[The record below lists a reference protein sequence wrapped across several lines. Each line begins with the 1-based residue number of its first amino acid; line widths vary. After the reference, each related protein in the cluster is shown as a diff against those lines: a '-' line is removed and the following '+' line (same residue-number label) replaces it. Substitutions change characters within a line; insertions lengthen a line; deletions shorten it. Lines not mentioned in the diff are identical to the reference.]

1 MDGGRSI
8 TFCATMEKVDA
19 VQADNGTMK
28 KQMQSKHGTGG
39 QNEHLN
45 QGHGDAEM
53 VRGLSVREWGVRILP
68 S

>member
-39 QNEHLN
+39 QKHERMRSAD
-45 QGHGDAEM
+45 GDAAT
-53 VRGLSVREWGVRILP
+53 LW
-68 S
+68 